1 MSLETS
7 LFNRLTTQLST
18 APVVKIYPGV
28 APQNTSTPYIVYSKV
43 SADKKYEHSGP
54 SNLSLDRLQIS
65 VFSSG
70 YLTAKN
76 VVARVIT
83 AMEGWGDAQAVFK
96 ANEIDMYEPET
107 KTYHIPVDFLVWHN
121 M

>member
-7 LFNRLTTQLST
+7 LFNKLTSGLST

-28 APQNTSTPYIVYSKV
+28 APQKTSTPYIVYSKV
-43 SADKKYEHSGP
+43 SADKKYDHGGP
-54 SNLSLDRLQIS
+54 SELSLDRLQVS

-70 YLTAKN
+70 YLAAKA

-96 ANEIDMYEPET
+96 VNEIDLYEPET
-107 KTYHIPVDFLVWHN
+107 KTYHIPVDFFVWHN